1 MSETFKSSIFKH
13 LGSITVAIGVVI
25 TALVLGNSWVKSK
38 RNFENKK
45 SIEVTGKAEK
55 DFISDLVVWSGE
67 YHRSSTDFKEA
78 YRALKMTKQEPRR
91 FFWPRE

>member
-45 SIEVTGKAEK
+45 I
-55 DFISDLVVWSGE
+55 D
-67 YHRSSTDFKEA
+67 
-78 YRALKMTKQEPRR
+78 
-91 FFWPRE
+91 

>member
-55 DFISDLVVWSGE
+55 DFISDLVVGVA
-67 YHRSSTDFKEA
+67 STTG
-78 YRALKMTKQEPRR
+78 RAQTLKRLTEH
-91 FFWPRE
+91 